1 MRVIVFACVIFAY
14 PTPFDSILSVFNHIG
29 NCNIIATKTDPFD
42 DAVFDID
49 GHYIEQNQLVVKLV
63 NWEYASIMKVIEVGA
78 FDAKTHLSQLLDEVE
93 NGAVVK
99 ISRRGKP
106 VAVLKQDESASAA
119 KAFAALSSLRS
130 VCRAKTTIQAAV
142 GFRDGGRER

>member
-1 MRVIVFACVIFAY
+1 M
-14 PTPFDSILSVFNHIG
+14 FNHIG